1 MTGTVSYRRK
11 SKPAY
16 TQRAPTFADALA
28 KMERETNALRRKLL
42 FMGYLTQRLEKEGV
56 NCIIVGGE
64 AVEVYTAGQF
74 TTGDIDIV
82 VSSREKVEQL
92 LAEMGFEQ
100 PGRVWIN
107 RPLNIAVDIVS
118 SSLVEGGPHV
128 RTVKVGGSKVKLA
141 AVEDLIVERLVSA
154 KYWGGRYQ
162 PDLEQATVLMVNFRG
177 TLDWGYLERKVSE
190 EKVEDLYQAISEKAK
205 QIGSR
210 QP

>member
-1 MTGTVSYRRK
+1 
-11 SKPAY
+11 
-16 TQRAPTFADALA
+16 
-28 KMERETNALRRKLL
+28 
-42 FMGYLTQRLEKEGV
+42 
-56 NCIIVGGE
+56 
-64 AVEVYTAGQF
+64 
-74 TTGDIDIV
+74 
-82 VSSREKVEQL
+82 
-92 LAEMGFEQ
+92 MGFEQ

-118 SSLVEGGPHV
+118 SSLVEVGLHV
-128 RTVKVGGSKVKLA
+128 RMVKVGGSKVKLA
-141 AVEDLIVERLVSA
+141 AVEDLVVERLVSA

-190 EKVEDLYQAISEKAK
+190 EKVEDLYQVISEKAK